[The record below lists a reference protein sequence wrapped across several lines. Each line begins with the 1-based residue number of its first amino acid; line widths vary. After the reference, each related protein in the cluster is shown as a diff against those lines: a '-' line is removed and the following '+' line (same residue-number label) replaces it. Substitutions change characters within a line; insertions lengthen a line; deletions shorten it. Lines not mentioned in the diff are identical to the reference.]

1 MTSRRIPRWLP
12 LIAVL
17 SVAGCSLLQGA
28 SDPLPTFVAPATVPP
43 TKEAAIVAPQPTETM
58 EPTLTPLPEP
68 TLEPTAEP
76 VPDPTVTPEP
86 VEELPSLP
94 AVIQYNL
101 GDATIIQDWF
111 PEEFQIRGM
120 PAREMP
126 VRLNGIISVPT
137 AGEGP
142 FPIVLVLHGTHP
154 GCPTGEDGSVDFW
167 PCDPEVE
174 QPNYRGFDYLVQRLA
189 AEGYVGLSININA
202 VNTFG
207 YGEANGEDQV
217 GARLVQLMDH
227 HLLALATA
235 SNGGENNFGVDL
247 NGLVDVRRLVLV
259 GHSRGGEMAN
269 WVARARGLNT
279 ETAVATRGYGPV
291 YGLLMLAPS
300 PVNFPLGAA
309 GVPLAVVLPSCDGD
323 VINQDGQIF
332 YDQVRIDPDA
342 SEWATAAWLEAAN
355 HNQFNTILGPDP
367 FASQE
372 RQDCESL
379 LSADEQQQFTGDYA
393 LDFLETVLSQ
403 NPQAILEA
411 RGRLGLDV
419 TAPAP
424 DELYGLPARIQS
436 HAPAEDRLTIW
447 RPVSESELAI
457 NLAGGTASADGIT
470 TTFCPDGYFS
480 AADIPGTEPCFRRDL
495 TLPGN
500 FAHAVIS
507 WDEPG
512 GVFRLELPE
521 SAGDLSRLRAV
532 SLRAVL
538 NPLSPLNPLDTPQAF
553 SVRLTDAAG
562 NTAAVATP
570 ADKPALQY
578 PVGQIQESF
587 LGQGERFTGRVVPST
602 VRFDL
607 ANFTGVDLSAVREV
621 ALVFDQ
627 TESGNLFVSD
637 LEFVRPP
644 HIIGAYSSLL
654 ENADGANGSL
664 RGIARLNGSS
674 TCTGTFILTS
684 QDRDAWAYLIT
695 NGHCAMEWDANK
707 VITDEPVEGW
717 NATFDYFVDTTEQ
730 PITVPVARLAYS
742 TMKSRDVAVL
752 ELNASVGELVDKGIR
767 PFQIAE
773 SIPDGSFDLSVIGAP
788 ATGIPPQI
796 AYLREERCLASGR
809 ADLFEFIWHFDDTI
823 RTSCQDIYGGSSGSP
838 VFITDAFERGDR
850 SIIGLINT
858 TNLGALTPC
867 YLGAPCEEGTGGTV
881 FRPNTSY
888 VTPVIGLDACF
899 NAAGYFDLAT
909 EGCPLDDGRQLLVTG
924 TPVQGTQPLLTAQDG
939 TQSPAT
945 WNATLSGDLPYYR
958 YKTGRAGEVDCR
970 IDEGYGPPIAMANLN
985 RIDEPL
991 PAEEGSYLL
1000 CVLAGESPMVDE
1012 TWQIPER
1019 ASVARALVDT
1029 TPPTVQPNLSIM
1041 PDNMGGFRV
1050 EPIFALAELVNFRL
1064 KAGPDTETDCAVED
1078 GYGTYRRFPITI
1090 PADQIPARLC
1100 IIGSDHAG
1108 NEGLPFDVVLGQP

>member
-1 MTSRRIPRWLP
+1 MTSRRIPFWLL
-12 LIAVL
+12 LIAIL

-28 SDPLPTFVAPATVPP
+28 SDPLPTFVAPAIIPVT
-43 TKEAAIVAPQPTETM
+43 EEGAIVVPQPTETR
-58 EPTLTPLPEP
+58 EPTVTPLPEP
-68 TLEPTAEP
+68 TLEPTVEP

-86 VEELPSLP
+86 VELPSLP
-94 AVIQYNL
+94 AVIEYNL

-126 VRLNGIISVPT
+126 VRLNGIISVPD
-137 AGEGP
+137 GGDGP
-142 FPIVLVLHGTHP
+142 FPVVLVLHGTHP

-174 QPNYRGFDYLVQRLA
+174 QPNYRGFDYLIQRLA
-189 AEGYVGLSININA
+189 AEGYIGLSININA

-207 YGEANGEDQV
+207 YGEANGEEQV

-227 HLLALATA
+227 HMLALATA

-247 NGLVDVRRLVLV
+247 NGLVDLRRLVLV

-269 WVARARGLNT
+269 WVTRARGLNI

-309 GVPLAVVLPSCDGD
+309 GVPLTVVLPSCDGD

-332 YDQVRIDPDA
+332 YDQVRIDPEA

-355 HNQFNTILGPDP
+355 HNQFNTILGPDLFP
-367 FASQE
+367 SQE
-372 RQDCESL
+372 RQDCVSL
-379 LSADEQQQFTGDYA
+379 LSAEEQQRFTGDYT
-393 LDFLETVLSQ
+393 LDFLETVFSQ
-403 NPQAILEA
+403 NPQATLEA

-419 TAPAP
+419 IAPAP
-424 DELYGLPARIQS
+424 DELYELPARIQS

-447 RPVSESELAI
+447 RPVSESDLAI
-457 NLAGGTASADGIT
+457 NLAGGTVSAEGIT
-470 TTFCPDGYFS
+470 TTFCPDGYYS
-480 AADIPGTEPCFRRDL
+480 AADLPGTEPCFRRDL

-512 GVFRLELPE
+512 GVLRLELPE
-521 SAGDLSRLRAV
+521 SAGDLSRFRAI
-532 SLRAVL
+532 SLRAAL

-562 NTAAVATP
+562 NTADVTTRANE
-570 ADKPALQY
+570 PALQY
-578 PVGQIQESF
+578 PVGQILESF
-587 LGQGERFTGRVVPST
+587 FDQGKRFTGRVVPTT

-607 ANFTGVDLSAVREV
+607 ADLSGVDLTAVQEV
-621 ALVFDQ
+621 AIVFNQ
-627 TESGNLFVSD
+627 TESGTLFVSD

-654 ENADGANGSL
+654 ENAGGANDAL
-664 RGIARLNGSS
+664 RGIARLNGAS

-684 QDRDAWAYLIT
+684 QDRDARAYLIT
-695 NGHCAMEWDANK
+695 NGHCAMEWNANK

-730 PITVPVARLAYS
+730 PITVPVSRLAYS
-742 TMKSRDVAVL
+742 TMKGRDVAVL
-752 ELNASVGELVDKGIR
+752 ELNASVGELIDKGIR

-773 SIPDGSFDLSVIGAP
+773 SIPDGSFDLWVVGAP
-788 ATGIPPQI
+788 VTGIPPQI

-809 ADLFEFIWHFDDTI
+809 ADLFEFTWHFDDTI

-838 VFITDAFERGDR
+838 VFVTDAFERGDR

-867 YLGAPCEEGTGGTV
+867 YLGAPCEVGTGGTV
-881 FRPNTSY
+881 FRPDTSY
-888 VTPVIGLDACF
+888 VTPVIGLDDCF

-909 EGCPLDDGRQLLVTG
+909 EGCLLDDGRQLLVTG
-924 TPVQGTQPLLTAQDG
+924 TPSQGTQHILTSPDG

-958 YKTGRAGEVDCR
+958 YKTGVAGEVDCR
-970 IDEGYGPPIAMANLN
+970 IDEGYGPPIALADLNL
-985 RIDEPL
+985 IDEPL

-1000 CVLAGESPMVDE
+1000 CVLAGENQIVDE
-1012 TWQIPER
+1012 TWQQPQQSTI
-1019 ASVARALVDT
+1019 VRALVDT
-1029 TPPTVQPNLSIM
+1029 TPPVVQPPLNIM
-1041 PDNMGGFRV
+1041 PDDRGGFRV
-1050 EPIFALAELVNFRL
+1050 EPIFAMAELVDFQL
-1064 KAGPDTETDCAVED
+1064 KAGPEDETDCVVED
-1078 GYGTYRRFPITI
+1078 GYGPYRRFPTAI
-1090 PADQIPARLC
+1090 PVDQVPARLC
-1100 IIGSDHAG
+1100 IIGFDHAG
-1108 NEGLPFDVVLGQP
+1108 NEGLPFDVVLGRP